1 MALNKFT
8 VPVDGGS
15 GPAAMPKLQFRYRV
29 LLNGFGDN
37 PGNTVSITENVV
49 SVTRPGITYDETTLD
64 VYNSRI
70 YMLGK
75 HTWDPVTLVVRDD
88 IAGDVVQAV
97 NAQLS
102 AQTDHENQTSPSAA
116 SNYKF
121 KVVIDMMDGSH
132 GKAAGPAGSQ
142 TSIEPIESFKMEGA
156 MLTNVSF
163 GDLTYAS
170 SEQVQISMTI
180 RYDNCEHTLDAGATN
195 TLAPAQGG
203 SSNTPG
209 TSRATG

>member
-8 VPVDGGS
+8 VPVVGGS
-15 GPAAMPKLQFRYRV
+15 GPAAMPKLQFRFRV

-37 PGNTVSITENVV
+37 PGNTVAITENVV

-75 HTWDPVTLVVRDD
+75 HTWDPITLVVRDD
-88 IAGDVVQAV
+88 IGGDVVQAV

-102 AQTDHENQTSPSAA
+102 AQTDHENQATPSAA

-121 KVVIDMMDGSH
+121 KTVIDMLDGTNS
-132 GKAAGPAGSQ
+132 GGSGG
-142 TSIEPIESFKMEGA
+142 SVVPIESFKLEGA
-156 MLTNVSF
+156 MLTNVTF
-163 GDLTYAS
+163 GDVAYAT

-180 RYDNCEHTLDAGATN
+180 RYDNCEHSLDSGATN
-195 TLAPAQGG
+195 TLAPGQGG
-203 SSNTPG
+203 ASGTPG
-209 TSRATG
+209 TQRATG

>member
-8 VPVDGGS
+8 VPVSGGS
-15 GPAAMPKLQFRYRV
+15 GPAAMPKLQFRFRV
-29 LLNGFGDN
+29 LLTGFGN
-37 PGNTVSITENVV
+37 SVGNTVSVTENVV

-75 HTWDPVTLVVRDD
+75 HTWDPITLVVRDD
-88 IAGDVVQAV
+88 IAGDVVSAV
-97 NAQLS
+97 NSQLS
-102 AQTDHENQTSPSAA
+102 KQTDHENQATQEAA

-121 KVVIDMMDGSH
+121 ECAIDMLDGSH
-132 GKAAGPAGSQ
+132 GSAAGPGGSE
-142 TSIEPIESFKMEGA
+142 TSIDPTESFILKGA

-163 GDLTYAS
+163 GDVTYAA

-180 RYDNCEHTLDAGATN
+180 RYDNCEHTLDNGGTN
-195 TLAPAQGG
+195 TLAPEQGG
-203 SSNTPG
+203 STNTPG
-209 TSRATG
+209 TERATG